1 MPLKRRNR
9 GRFVAAAVWSPEVHL
24 LPQPKAPSPTDATHF
39 PLPATGTLL
48 SPGQCQV
55 EQDPGQ
61 GGVTAPAGQ
70 LPAPAG
76 FLRAAAQDMKLKEQ
90 EAGAEQ
96 LTAAAATLLLKLQSL
111 PPKQQRSSNA
121 TTPDTSNNHQTT
133 MTTPLLPRK
142 QRPSGLHWITCSKCG
157 KWRRVNRSVAEQM
170 AADAA
175 AAVSATAG
183 SCDPRGSGWALVDVG
198 GRWVCSDSTQGCD
211 DAEEC
216 WEDSAEE
223 DSEWI
228 HF

>member
-1 MPLKRRNR
+1 
-9 GRFVAAAVWSPEVHL
+9 
-24 LPQPKAPSPTDATHF
+24 
-39 PLPATGTLL
+39 
-48 SPGQCQV
+48 
-55 EQDPGQ
+55 
-61 GGVTAPAGQ
+61 
-70 LPAPAG
+70 
-76 FLRAAAQDMKLKEQ
+76 MKLQEQ
-90 EAGAEQ
+90 AAGAEQ

-111 PPKQQRSSNA
+111 PLKQQRSNNA
-121 TTPDTSNNHQTT
+121 TMPDTSNDHQT
-133 MTTPLLPRK
+133 TTPLLPRK

-198 GRWVCSDSTQGCD
+198 GRWVCSDSTQDCD